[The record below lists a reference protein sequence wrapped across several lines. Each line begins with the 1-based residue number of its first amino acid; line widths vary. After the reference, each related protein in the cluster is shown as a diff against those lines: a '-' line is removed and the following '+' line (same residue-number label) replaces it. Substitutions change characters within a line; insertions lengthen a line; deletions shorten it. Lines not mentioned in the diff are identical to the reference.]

1 MLSKNDIQFIKE
13 SIAPRTAPVLSIYF
27 DANPAEPTN
36 QKRGWLVRVKD
47 TLKGLDLPRGLTPKV
62 IHELEQIIPAAH
74 TYVVF
79 ADDADLIKIYA
90 LQVDLPVVDLAHSRI
105 EVRWGE
111 PYVFPLVYALDEY
124 SRQGVVLLDKAKW
137 HFYTVHL
144 GEIHE
149 VADAFLHIP
158 RDHTR
163 KDEKRPAMR
172 FEQGVVLR
180 GGAEGDRYERHI
192 EAAVVRFY
200 KHNVS
205 VLEELVAA
213 WHIDELIFMGPNQ
226 DTRFFEN
233 YLPRALRQKVIGQA
247 PSLPKPDPSAGEVLQ
262 KVAPIIQ
269 EKMQAT
275 ERALLDEIRDV
286 GRWTIP
292 TVLNDLQMGRLHLL
306 VAPWKLQGDVLRC
319 ARGLVVED
327 QRAAE
332 AYCPG
337 QATQQVALRDVL
349 PDLAVAHGARLE
361 FVHGESESRLLSEF
375 GGLAGLSRWKRIKEE
390 EALA

>member
-1 MLSKNDIQFIKE
+1 
-13 SIAPRTAPVLSIYF
+13 
-27 DANPAEPTN
+27 
-36 QKRGWLVRVKD
+36 
-47 TLKGLDLPRGLTPKV
+47 
-62 IHELEQIIPAAH
+62 
-74 TYVVF
+74 
-79 ADDADLIKIYA
+79 
-90 LQVDLPVVDLAHSRI
+90 
-105 EVRWGE
+105 
-111 PYVFPLVYALDEY
+111 
-124 SRQGVVLLDKAKW
+124 
-137 HFYTVHL
+137 
-144 GEIHE
+144 
-149 VADAFLHIP
+149 
-158 RDHTR
+158 
-163 KDEKRPAMR
+163 MR

-180 GGAEGDRYERHI
+180 GGAEGDHYERHI
-192 EAAVVRFY
+192 EASVVRFY

-205 VLEELVAA
+205 VLGELVAA
-213 WHIDELIFMGPNQ
+213 WHIDELIFMGPNE

-292 TVLNDLQMGRLHLL
+292 TVLTDLQMGRLHLL
-306 VAPWKLQGDVLRC
+306 VAPWKVKGDVLRC

-337 QATQQVALRDVL
+337 QATQQAALRDVL
-349 PDLAVAHGARLE
+349 PDLAAAHGARLE
-361 FVHGESESRLLSEF
+361 FVHGEAESRLLTEF
-375 GGLAGLSRWKRIKEE
+375 GGLAGLSRWRRIKED
-390 EALA
+390 

>member
-1 MLSKNDIQFIKE
+1 LLSKNDIQFIKG

-47 TLKGLDLPRGLTPKV
+47 SLKGLDLPRGLPQKV
-62 IHELEQIIPAAH
+62 MQELELTIPEAR

-79 ADDADLIKIYA
+79 ADNDDLMKIYA

-105 EVRWGE
+105 EARWGE
-111 PYVFPLVYALDEY
+111 PYIFPLVYAIDEY

-149 VADAFLHIP
+149 VADAFLDIP
-158 RDHTR
+158 RDHSR

-172 FEQGVVLR
+172 FEQSVVLR
-180 GGAEGDRYERHI
+180 GGAEGDHYDRHI
-192 EAAVVRFY
+192 EASVIRFY

-205 VLEELVAA
+205 VLEKLVAA
-213 WHIDELIFMGPNQ
+213 WHIDELILIGPNE
-226 DTRFFEN
+226 DTHLFEN
-233 YLPRALRQKVIGQA
+233 YLPKALRHRVIGHA
-247 PSLPKPDPSAGEVLQ
+247 PSLPKPAPSAGEVLQ
-262 KVAPIIQ
+262 RVGPIIEQ
-269 EKMQAT
+269 KTEAA

-292 TVLNDLQMGRLHLL
+292 AVLTDLQMGRLHLL
-306 VAPWKLQGDVLRC
+306 VAPWKVKGDVLRC

-337 QATQQVALRDVL
+337 QATQQAALSDVL
-349 PDLAVAHGARLE
+349 PDLAAAHGARLE
-361 FVHGESESRLLSEF
+361 FVHGEAESRLLTEF
-375 GGLAGLSRWKRIKEE
+375 GGLAGLSRWRRIKED
-390 EALA
+390 